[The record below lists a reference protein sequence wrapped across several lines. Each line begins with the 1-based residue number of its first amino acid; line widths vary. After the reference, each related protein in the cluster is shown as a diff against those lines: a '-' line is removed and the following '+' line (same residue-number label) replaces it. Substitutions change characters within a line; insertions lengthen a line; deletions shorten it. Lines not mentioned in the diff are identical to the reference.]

1 MFILL
6 FLISEPFSI
15 FASLFHEE
23 KNEGIF
29 SIDFENTS
37 SLTCLEV
44 KISPKSDK
52 LPSLTS
58 WYSPQKTG
66 LQKHPINS

>member
-29 SIDFENTS
+29 SIDFENTI
-37 SLTCLEV
+37 SLTCLQV
-44 KISPKSDK
+44 KISPNSDK
-52 LPSLTS
+52 LPFLT
-58 WYSPQKTG
+58 
-66 LQKHPINS
+66 L

>member
-23 KNEGIF
+23 KLIF

-44 KISPKSDK
+44 KISPNSDK
-52 LPSLTS
+52 LPFLTS
-58 WYSPQKTG
+58 
-66 LQKHPINS
+66 

>member
-29 SIDFENTS
+29 SIDFENTI

-44 KISPKSDK
+44 KISPNSDK
-52 LPSLTS
+52 LPFLT
-58 WYSPQKTG
+58 
-66 LQKHPINS
+66 L